1 MPSAAPLTYAHCIQQ
16 ALRERPTGHTLGSL
30 YRSVRTLRGS
40 VDRSALVRALRS
52 GVMVGTWHRL
62 EAPKQGG
69 GRTYRLGPEE
79 RPDMAEQ
86 HRTELAPLREERLHF
101 RAVVGRRGFERGRKN
116 CRTVL
121 LRQLT
126 KAGEDEVLTDH
137 AWLRNS
143 AFEGIPE
150 GAAVRFCARVRMYR
164 KQGDKRDYKF
174 FYPTQVTVMQA
185 AAE

>member
-1 MPSAAPLTYAHCIQQ
+1 MPPVVPTYAHCVQQ

-126 KAGEDEVLTDH
+126 KACEDEVLTDH

>member
-1 MPSAAPLTYAHCIQQ
+1 MECRGLSVLKSGMRHGESPVN
-16 ALRERPTGHTLGSL
+16 TG
-30 YRSVRTLRGS
+30 
-40 VDRSALVRALRS
+40 
-52 GVMVGTWHRL
+52 
-62 EAPKQGG
+62 
-69 GRTYRLGPEE
+69 
-79 RPDMAEQ
+79 
-86 HRTELAPLREERLHF
+86 LA
-101 RAVVGRRGFERGRKN
+101 V

-185 AAE
+185 AAAE